1 MSHGGGAV
9 AKLWARVASSP
20 RAKPAAL
27 LVRKA
32 RLAMAWGRWSRQLV
46 FIVTSIGHPAARAL
60 VGDRPRQR
68 LDEVL
73 ELAGRPALEGLAP
86 RLVGGDHRVAVV
98 PVQARLGV
106 EPERPA
112 RLRGDL
118 REDIG
123 ARIAAVGPRVAE
135 DDDGRARVQVVLD
148 ELAELGPHA
157 AVVGVARD
165 VRHAGVAADRLADGL
180 EVALALE
187 DVGHLAD
194 AL

>member
-86 RLVGGDHRVAVV
+86 RLVGGDHRIAVV
-98 PVQARLGV
+98 PVQPRLGV
-106 EPERPA
+106 EPERPPG
-112 RLRGDL
+112 LLGDRG
-118 REDIG
+118 EDVG
-123 ARIAAVGPRVAE
+123 ARGAPVRARVAE
-135 DDDGRARVQVVLD
+135 HDHGRARMKIVLD
-148 ELAELGPHA
+148 EPPELLPDA
-157 AVVGVARD
+157 PVVGVPA
-165 VRHAGVAADRLADGL
+165 
-180 EVALALE
+180 
-187 DVGHLAD
+187 DVGD
-194 AL
+194 AG

>member
-9 AKLWARVASSP
+9 AKLWARVTSSP

-60 VGDRPRQR
+60 VGDRPGQR

-98 PVQARLGV
+98 PVQARLGGQ
-106 EPERPA
+106 PERAA
-112 RLRGDL
+112 RPLGDGG
-118 REDIG
+118 EDVG
-123 ARIAAVGPRVAE
+123 ARVAPVGARVAE
-135 DDDGRARVQVVLD
+135 HDPRRPRVQIVLD
-148 ELAELGPHA
+148 DLAELAP
-157 AVVGVARD
+157 
-165 VRHAGVAADRLADGL
+165 
-180 EVALALE
+180 
-187 DVGHLAD
+187 
-194 AL
+194 